1 MCTSCVAIA
10 RPLPAQGTPR
20 APCRRIRIQATTPA
34 WTLRAQSVANAQR
47 TPMRTTTIPR
57 FARPAKSV
65 TRPCWMLRHPRFPR
79 PLSRARRS
87 PSLQCSSPAL
97 PLRSP
102 SNHPSPDLRRPKCVC
117 KAWHH
122 RKGGPGGSA
131 MPFVRYLEIIM
142 PPSDSRSL
150 PLALLQTARLV
161 RLALPALLV
170 LALAPAHAGAQPH
183 QSGARAA
190 DADAPTLPLAH
201 APLAPQPPLP
211 DTAVSPGNWQKA
223 HEAVGAF
230 PRGHADILA
239 WERKQTAEPAT
250 RTDAGAPNS
259 HSSHS
264 SHGSHGKPGSAP
276 TTQHPMH
283 PRHHAPRSQP

>member
-1 MCTSCVAIA
+1 MSGSTCSTMCTSCVAIA

-117 KAWHH
+117 QGLA
-122 RKGGPGGSA
+122 
-131 MPFVRYLEIIM
+131 
-142 PPSDSRSL
+142 PPKRWSRRQRNAFRSL
-150 PLALLQTARLV
+150 PGDHHASLRFSK
-161 RLALPALLV
+161 PAFGASPNGPLG
-170 LALAPAHAGAQPH
+170 PACASRAAGARPRTCSRRRTTPPKRRRCSRRRRTH
-183 QSGARAA
+183 PSTRSRAA
-190 DADAPTLPLAH
+190 GAAATPAGHGCVPWELA
-201 APLAPQPPLP
+201 
-211 DTAVSPGNWQKA
+211 
-223 HEAVGAF
+223 
-230 PRGHADILA
+230 RG
-239 WERKQTAEPAT
+239 P
-250 RTDAGAPNS
+250 
-259 HSSHS
+259 
-264 SHGSHGKPGSAP
+264 
-276 TTQHPMH
+276 
-283 PRHHAPRSQP
+283 

>member
-1 MCTSCVAIA
+1 MHS
-10 RPLPAQGTPR
+10 G
-20 APCRRIRIQATTPA
+20 
-34 WTLRAQSVANAQR
+34 
-47 TPMRTTTIPR
+47 
-57 FARPAKSV
+57 
-65 TRPCWMLRHPRFPR
+65 RPCSRPPFHGLLGLRN
-79 PLSRARRS
+79 LSLGHAGCCGTGDSHAPSHGLDAARRFS
-87 PSLQCSSPAL
+87 AVRQ
-97 PLRSP
+97 RSRCA
-102 SNHPSPDLRRPKCVC
+102 RRQTTHRLISDARSASA

-150 PLALLQTARLV
+150 PLALVQTARLA

-250 RTDAGAPNS
+250 RTDAGAPDS
-259 HSSHS
+259 HSSHG